1 MSLLIKNG
9 KAFING
15 ELIEKNIFINNGK
28 IKKILPKNKTTRTDN
43 IIDAK
48 NKIILPGLI
57 DCHVHFREPGL
68 THKGDFFTESRAAA
82 KGGVTTILDM
92 PNTIP
97 PTITA
102 KLLEQK
108 RNLASKSVVN
118 YGFHFGASVGKI
130 NEVKKAKNIASV
142 KLYMDYTTGDL
153 KIDEHDYIVDL
164 LKASRITALHAEEG
178 NIKNIID
185 ILINNK
191 IKNKL
196 HFCHVSSENEL
207 TLATQNKVKSSI
219 SVEVTP
225 HHLFMNK
232 KDVERLG
239 PYAEMKPRLKS
250 EKDRKALWEG
260 IKNGIVDVIATDHA
274 PHLMEEKEN
283 PEYPFGVPGLE
294 TMLPLLLDAFN
305 NKQIGLKKIVELCAE
320 NPSRIFRIKNKGYI
334 REGFDADL
342 TVVDLSA
349 VKEVKKK
356 ELLTKC
362 GWSPFEGRKLKGWP
376 STTIV
381 RGNIIY
387 DNGAINNIKA
397 MEVEYGR

>member
-153 KIDEHDYIVDL
+153 KIDDHDY
-164 LKASRITALHAEEG
+164 
-178 NIKNIID
+178 
-185 ILINNK
+185 
-191 IKNKL
+191 
-196 HFCHVSSENEL
+196 
-207 TLATQNKVKSSI
+207 
-219 SVEVTP
+219 
-225 HHLFMNK
+225 
-232 KDVERLG
+232 
-239 PYAEMKPRLKS
+239 
-250 EKDRKALWEG
+250 
-260 IKNGIVDVIATDHA
+260 IVDVIATDHA

-334 REGFDADL
+334 KERFDADL
-342 TVVDLSA
+342 TVV
-349 VKEVKKK
+349 
-356 ELLTKC
+356 
-362 GWSPFEGRKLKGWP
+362 
-376 STTIV
+376 
-381 RGNIIY
+381 
-387 DNGAINNIKA
+387 
-397 MEVEYGR
+397 